1 MKTGWTGAYVIREM
15 AFDDISPIAEMEKD
29 NFSAPEVWSGT
40 DFLTHLLRED
50 ALYLVAETQESAA
63 RRTRE
68 TGAEGG
74 QNAPEKPGSSDGARV
89 APEEPFAADEEW
101 EDPDILGYAG
111 VLMVPDE
118 CDITKISVRGD
129 QRRQG
134 IGRALLEE
142 LQRRLP
148 AFGVRKIFLEVR
160 KSNTAAVRLYESC
173 GFAAVGERKKYYA
186 EPVEDAIVMRW
197 ESGDAPE

>member
-1 MKTGWTGAYVIREM
+1 MMTGAGVT
-15 AFDDISPIAEMEKD
+15 
-29 NFSAPEVWSGT
+29 V
-40 DFLTHLLRED
+40 
-50 ALYLVAETQESAA
+50 
-63 RRTRE
+63 
-68 TGAEGG
+68 
-74 QNAPEKPGSSDGARV
+74 GSSDAGTARREMDV
-89 APEEPFAADEEW
+89 QHPAGTSMIAPEETDRADEEW

-118 CDITKISVRGD
+118 FDITKISVRGD

-173 GFAAVGERKKYYA
+173 GFSAVGERKKYYA